1 MSAAEPMRV
10 LHVTHTAQPGGAEL
24 ALARL
29 LGQRRP
35 WRAALLGPATGV
47 AFDRLPAHE
56 VPQARDLPTLPT
68 GGTRSGSPLL
78 AARYLT
84 ALRDGARVLRR
95 SPLFQQADLV
105 HANTAAAA
113 IICALADRARRR
125 PLVVHLRGPLTVE
138 SLGRIG
144 LPAFRG
150 LAVPRADGLIANSG
164 FTLASVAQGP
174 RFPTHRAVLQSPS
187 GIAERVRH
195 PEVAP
200 QVRAVG
206 MVGRLQH
213 WKGQHVFLRAF
224 ATALRGTG
232 VRAYLCGAPLF
243 GEAVY
248 ETRLR
253 QLAAELGIGAQ
264 VTFLG
269 HVDDVTGFLDSID
282 VLVHA
287 SLGPEPLGQTV
298 LQGLAR
304 ARPVVATAGGGPGE
318 WIRSG
323 VNGVLVPPG
332 DADALAAVLRALVA
346 SPRLRGDLAAGAA
359 RTPGLLTDA
368 ECARQHGEFF
378 ETVRR
383 AHRPTPARSAG

>member
-1 MSAAEPMRV
+1 MSVTDPMRV

-29 LGQRRP
+29 LGQRHP
-35 WRAALLGPATGV
+35 WQASLYAPPTGG
-47 AFDRLPAHE
+47 AFDKLPAEE
-56 VPQARDLPTLPT
+56 VAQARDLPTLPT
-68 GGTRSGSPLL
+68 GGTRSRAPML

-113 IICALADRARRR
+113 IICALADRARSR

-138 SLGRIG
+138 SLGPIG
-144 LPAFRG
+144 LHAFRG
-150 LAVPRADGLIANSG
+150 LAMRRADGLIANSG
-164 FTLASVAQGP
+164 FTLASVPPGPAQ
-174 RFPTHRAVLQSPS
+174 RTVIQSPS
-187 GIAERVRH
+187 GISERLPH
-195 PEVAP
+195 PEVGP
-200 QVRAVG
+200 QVRAIG

-213 WKGQHVFLRAF
+213 WKGQHIFLRAF
-224 ATALRGTG
+224 AASLRGTD

-243 GEAVY
+243 GEEAY
-248 ETRLR
+248 ETQLR
-253 QLAAELGIGAQ
+253 ELAATLGIGEQ

-269 HVDDVTGFLDSID
+269 HVDDINGFLDSID
-282 VLVHA
+282 ILVHS

-304 ARPVVATAGGGPGE
+304 ALPVVATEGGGPGE

-323 VNGVLVPPG
+323 VNGMLVPPG
-332 DADALAAVLRALVA
+332 EPDALASVLRSLVA
-346 SPRLRGDLAAGAA
+346 SQRLRQELATGAAG
-359 RTPGLLTDA
+359 TPGLLSDA
-368 ECARQHGEFF
+368 DCVDRHAGFF
-378 ETVRR
+378 ESVRR
-383 AHRPTPARSAG
+383 AHRPAPARDAA

>member
-1 MSAAEPMRV
+1 MSVADPMRV

-29 LGQRRP
+29 LGQPHP
-35 WRAALLGPATGV
+35 WQAALYAPPTGV
-47 AFDRLPAHE
+47 AFDQLPAQE
-56 VPQARDLPTLPT
+56 VAQARDLPTLPT
-68 GGTRSGSPLL
+68 GGTRSGAPLL

-113 IICALADRARRR
+113 IICALADRAGRR

-138 SLGRIG
+138 SLGPIG
-144 LPAFRG
+144 LPAFRR
-150 LAVPRADGLIANSG
+150 LAMRRADGIIANSG
-164 FTLASVAQGP
+164 FTLASVPPGP
-174 RFPTHRAVLQSPS
+174 RVPAQRTVIQSPS
-187 GIAERVRH
+187 GISERLAH
-195 PEVAP
+195 PEVRP
-200 QVRAVG
+200 QVRAIG

-224 ATALRGTG
+224 AASLRGTD

-243 GEAVY
+243 GEEAY
-248 ETRLR
+248 ETQLR
-253 QLAAELGIGAQ
+253 DLAATLGISEQ
-264 VTFLG
+264 VTFRG
-269 HVDDVTGFLDSID
+269 HVDDINGFLDSID
-282 VLVHA
+282 ILVHS
-287 SLGPEPLGQTV
+287 SLGAEPLGQTV

-304 ARPVVATAGGGPGE
+304 ALPVVATEGGGPGE

-323 VNGVLVPPG
+323 VNGMLVPPG
-332 DADALAAVLRALVA
+332 DPDALASVLRTLVA
-346 SPRLRGDLAAGAA
+346 SQRLRHDLATAA
-359 RTPGLLTDA
+359 AHTPGLLSDA
-368 ECARQHGEFF
+368 DCVDRHAEFF

-383 AHRPTPARSAG
+383 AHRPARARDAA

>member
-1 MSAAEPMRV
+1 MSAADPIRV

-29 LGQRRP
+29 LGQRPP
-35 WRAALLGPATGV
+35 WRATLYGPPTGV
-47 AFDRLPAHE
+47 AFDQLPSQD

-68 GGTRSGSPLL
+68 GGTRSRAPLL

-84 ALRDGARVLRR
+84 ALRNAARVLRR
-95 SPLFQQADLV
+95 SPLFQEADLV

-138 SLGRIG
+138 SLGPIG
-144 LPAFRG
+144 LPAFRR
-150 LAVPRADGLIANSG
+150 LAVRRADGLIANSG
-164 FTLASVAQGP
+164 FTLASVPQGP
-174 RFPTHRAVLQSPS
+174 RFPTRRAVIQSPS
-187 GIAERVRH
+187 GIADRVRH
-195 PEVAP
+195 PEIG
-200 QVRAVG
+200 QEVRAIG

-224 ATALRGTG
+224 ATSLRGTG

-243 GEAVY
+243 GEEAY
-248 ETRLR
+248 EARLR
-253 QLAAELGIGAQ
+253 ELVVELGISDQ

-269 HVDDVTGFLDSID
+269 HVDDIAGFLDSID
-282 VLVHA
+282 ILVHT

-304 ARPVVATAGGGPGE
+304 ARPVVATEGGGPGE

-323 VNGVLVPPG
+323 ANGMLVPPG
-332 DADALAAVLRALVA
+332 DPAALASVLRSLVA
-346 SPRLRGDLAAGAA
+346 SRRLRHELATAAA
-359 RTPGLLTDA
+359 RTPGLLSDA
-368 ECARQHGEFF
+368 ESVQRHAEFF
-378 ETVRR
+378 ESVRR
-383 AHRPTPARSAG
+383 AHRPATARCAG

>member
-1 MSAAEPMRV
+1 MSPADPMRV

-29 LGQRRP
+29 LARPHP
-35 WRAALLGPATGV
+35 WRAALYGPANGD
-47 AFDRLPAHE
+47 AFDRLAPQD
-56 VPQARDLPTLPT
+56 VTQARDLPTLPT
-68 GGTRSGSPLL
+68 GGTRSRAPLL
-78 AARYLT
+78 AARYL
-84 ALRDGARVLRR
+84 AAIRHGARVLRR
-95 SPLFQQADLV
+95 SRLFREADLV

-138 SLGRIG
+138 SLGPIG
-144 LPAFRG
+144 LRAFRA
-150 LAVPRADGLIANSG
+150 LAVRRADGLIANSQ
-164 FTLASVAQGP
+164 FTLASVPQGP
-174 RFPTHRAVLQSPS
+174 GFPAHRAVIQSPS
-187 GIAERVRH
+187 GITERVRR
-195 PEVAP
+195 PEIRP
-200 QVRAVG
+200 RVRAIG

-224 ATALRGTG
+224 AASLRGTG

-243 GEAVY
+243 GEEAY

-253 QLAAELGIGAQ
+253 ELAAELGIGDQ

-269 HVDDVTGFLDSID
+269 HVDDIAGFLDSID

-304 ARPVVATAGGGPGE
+304 ALPVVASAGGGPGE

-323 VNGVLVPPG
+323 VNGMLVPPG
-332 DADALAAVLRALVA
+332 DSDALASVLRTLVA
-346 SPRLRGDLAAGAA
+346 SPRLRHDLAVAA
-359 RTPGLLTDA
+359 AHTPGLLSDA
-368 ECARQHGEFF
+368 ECVARHAEFF
-378 ETVRR
+378 AAVHR
-383 AHRPTPARSAG
+383 AHRSAATGHAG